1 MLPIKLMCFVSYE
14 RLPKMSVGTKTNL

>member
-1 MLPIKLMCFVSYE
+1 MLLIKLMCFVSYE